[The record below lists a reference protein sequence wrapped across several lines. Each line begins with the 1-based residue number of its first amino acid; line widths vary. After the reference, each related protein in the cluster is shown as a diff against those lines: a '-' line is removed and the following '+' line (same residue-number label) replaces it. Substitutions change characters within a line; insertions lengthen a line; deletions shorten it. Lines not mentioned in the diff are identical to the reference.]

1 MLPVQELTLN
11 FLQCLLACVY
21 EKLGA
26 FASGGH
32 LLDGDHIMPVMDKLY
47 GFREFKT
54 VMRAQVVHN
63 CINEGN
69 ANAVTISNKFI
80 GYSVSG
86 IQTVTSLYGGGG
98 RNSPSGS

>member
-86 IQTVTSLYGGGG
+86 IQTATSLYGGGG
-98 RNSPSGS
+98 RNSPNGS